1 MKDALSTEAARL
13 AAEQGRIL
21 GDRDIAPHD
30 KQEQIGKL
38 QERINAIIQTRRV
51 QNAQRVNRVSP
62 MEQRERRY

>member
-1 MKDALSTEAARL
+1 VKDALSTEAARL

-21 GDRDIAPHD
+21 ADRDIAPHD

-38 QERINAIIQTRRV
+38 QGKINAIIEQRRV

>member
-21 GDRDIAPHD
+21 GDRTIAPHD
-30 KQEQIGKL
+30 KQEAIAIL
-38 QERINAIIQTRRV
+38 QEKINAIIQARRV